1 MFFVAMCRNTSQPVV
16 FQVPGGDVSILGN
29 CLPPSDPPVFLDAN
43 AFRVIKWSPC
53 GNFIAASSG
62 SNCIAV
68 CVKERRYVN
77 AGSERDVCPVS
88 GTTR

>member
-1 MFFVAMCRNTSQPVV
+1 MYFVAMCLKNSQPVV
-16 FQVPGGDVSILGN
+16 FQVPGGDVVVLSN
-29 CLPPSDPPVFLDAN
+29 CVPPSDPPVFLDES

-68 CVKERRYVN
+68 CVCAGERVQQQ
-77 AGSERDVCPVS
+77 E
-88 GTTR
+88 